1 MFLKLTNTKKTA
13 VKLSAILFYYMSPVS
28 PVYHTVV
35 NVKFDPLS
43 LQQQQQQQQLGK
55 VRAGYQT
62 KIKRVKI

>member
-1 MFLKLTNTKKTA
+1 
-13 VKLSAILFYYMSPVS
+13 MSPVS